1 MKNRITEAL
10 SLAIALLFYSGVALA
25 QAYPSKPIK
34 LIVPFAAG
42 GPSDAHMRQ
51 VAAAMAKQLKQPII
65 VENVPGGGGNI
76 GPTRVARMAP
86 DGYTLMH
93 GNTGLVT
100 APAMFK
106 NLEYSPLTDF
116 DYIGLVAFDPSVLMV
131 RGDFPA
137 TGSFKEFLAYVKAN
151 QSKLQIG
158 APAGP
163 SQLSALLFQALTGTT
178 LTTVPY
184 QSAPQAMNDLLAG
197 RIDLLSNSS
206 IVVVPFIKSGK
217 LKPIGIGGKFR
228 IASLPEV
235 PTLDEQGLTGYD
247 TVVWTALFAPRH
259 LPNPVLERLSSAL
272 QDSLSDPD
280 LVAYFTKL
288 SSKVATREQA
298 TPAALE
304 AVVKT
309 DFEKWGTVLKNA
321 GIKPE

>member
-1 MKNRITEAL
+1 MVKRV
-10 SLAIALLFYSGVALA
+10 AIAAAMVLFASAVAA
-25 QAYPSKPIK
+25 QDYPSKPVRM
-34 LIVPFAAG
+34 IVPYAAG

-51 VAAAMAKQLKQPII
+51 VAAAMAKQLKQSII
-65 VENVPGGGGNI
+65 VENVAGAGGNI
-76 GPTRVARMAP
+76 GPRRVAKMAP
-86 DGYTLMH
+86 DGYTIMH

-100 APAMFK
+100 APAFFK
-106 NLEYSPLTDF
+106 DLGFNPLADF

-151 QSKLQIG
+151 QAKLQIG

-178 LTTVPY
+178 ITTVPY

-206 IVVVPFIKSGK
+206 IVVVPFIKAGK

-228 IASLPEV
+228 IATLPDV
-235 PTLDEQGLTGYD
+235 PTLHEQGLTGYD
-247 TVVWTALFAPRH
+247 TVIWTALFAPRN
-259 LPNPVLERLSSAL
+259 LPKPVQNRLSAAL
-272 QDSLSDPD
+272 QGALADPD

-288 SSKVATREQA
+288 SSKVATREEA

-304 AVVKT
+304 AVVKA
-309 DFEKWGTVLKNA
+309 DFEKWGTVLRNA

>member
-1 MKNRITEAL
+1 MKNKFSNRLFASAAL
-10 SLAIALLFYSGVALA
+10 SLFAAAAFA
-25 QAYPSKPIK
+25 QAYPSKPVK

-51 VAAAMAKQLKQPII
+51 VASAMAKQLKQPII
-65 VENVPGGGGNI
+65 VENVAGGGGNI
-76 GPTRVARMAP
+76 GPRRVAGMAP

-106 NLEYSPLTDF
+106 DLGFNPLTDF
-116 DYIGLVAFDPSVLMV
+116 DCVGLVAFDPSVLMA

-137 TGSFKEFLAYVKAN
+137 TGNLKEFLAYVKAN

-228 IASLPEV
+228 IASLPDV

-259 LPNPVLERLSSAL
+259 LPRPILERLSGAL
-272 QDSLSDPD
+272 QDALSDPE

-304 AVVKT
+304 AVVKA
-309 DFEKWGTVLKNA
+309 DYEKWGTVLRNA

>member
-1 MKNRITEAL
+1 MRRI
-10 SLAIALLFYSGVALA
+10 LATGLAATVVLFLFASMGWA
-25 QAYPSKPIK
+25 QDYPSKPIK

-51 VAAAMAKQLKQPII
+51 VASALAKQLKQPVI
-65 VENVPGGGGNI
+65 VENVAGGGGNI
-76 GPTRVARMAP
+76 GPRRVARTSP
-86 DGYTLMH
+86 DGYTIMH

-100 APAMFK
+100 APALFK
-106 NLEYSPLTDF
+106 NLEYNPLTDF
-116 DYIGLVAFDPSVLMV
+116 DYIGLVAFDPSVLMA
-131 RGDFPA
+131 RGDFPV
-137 TGSFKEFLAYVKAN
+137 TGNLKEFLAYVKAN
-151 QSKLQIG
+151 QSRLQIG

-228 IASLPEV
+228 IASLPDV

-247 TVVWTALFAPRH
+247 TVVWSALFAPKN
-259 LPNPVLERLSSAL
+259 LPKPVLHRLSTAL
-272 QDSLSDPD
+272 QDSLSDPE

-304 AVVKT
+304 AVVKA
-309 DFEKWGTVLKNA
+309 DFEKWGTVLRNA